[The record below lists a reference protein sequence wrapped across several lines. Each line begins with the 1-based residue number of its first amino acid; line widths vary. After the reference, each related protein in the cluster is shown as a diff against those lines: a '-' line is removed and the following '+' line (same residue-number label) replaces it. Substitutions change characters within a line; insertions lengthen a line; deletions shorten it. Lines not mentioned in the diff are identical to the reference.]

1 MAYNG
6 AGSLFALG
14 IRLTRLG
21 PSGAPLVGADNAYQT
36 DALVQMQFGLEYE
49 EGEEIIQ
56 RNGSGRICLTYKA
69 PDSLKRATIT
79 GLQFCTPDPNV
90 LAFLIGGEV
99 LEDGDGNQIGY
110 RAPEVGSEPT
120 PDGVSLELWTRQIID
135 GAFAGYNRWVFP
147 RIFVRPSGDWTASGS
162 DPLIP
167 EFEGF
172 GTQNPNWG
180 DGPLNDWDF
189 ESDRVWQYVQTD
201 DNPIEGAEFVT
212 VLSELTVTSVAVTP
226 ATANLDLSNAQ
237 TQQLQV
243 IATMSDA
250 STRDVTH
257 WAATSYVSAAPATCT
272 VDSEGLVT
280 PVAVGGPVNVTATYG
295 AQSDVCA
302 VTVVA

>member
-14 IRLTRLG
+14 MRFTKLAAN
-21 PSGAPLVGADNAYQT
+21 GAPLVGANNAYQT

-49 EGEEIIQ
+49 EGDEIIQ
-56 RNGSGRICLTYKA
+56 RNGSGRICLTFKA
-69 PDSLKRATIT
+69 PDSLKRATIS

-90 LAFLIGGEV
+90 LEFLIGGEV
-99 LEDGDGNQIGY
+99 LEDGSGNQIGY

-120 PDGVSLELWTRQIID
+120 PNGVSIELWTRQIID
-135 GAFAGYNRWVFP
+135 GAYAGYNHWVFP
-147 RIFVRPSGDWTASGS
+147 RAFVRPSGDWTASGS

-172 GTQNPNWG
+172 GIQNPNWG
-180 DGPLNDWDF
+180 DGPTNDWEF

-201 DNPIEGAEFVT
+201 TNPIDGTEFIT
-212 VLSELTVTSVAVTP
+212 VATELTVTSISVTP
-226 ATANLDLSNAQ
+226 ATANLDLSLGQ

-250 STRDVTH
+250 STRDVTI
-257 WAATSYVSAAPATCT
+257 WAATTYVSAAPATCT
-272 VDSEGLVT
+272 VDADGLVS
-280 PVAVGGPVNVTATYG
+280 PAGVGGPVNVTATYG
-295 AQSDVCA
+295 AQNDTCA

>member
-14 IRLTRLG
+14 MRFTKLAANG
-21 PSGAPLVGADNAYQT
+21 SPLVGADNAYQT

-56 RNGSGRICLTYKA
+56 RNGAGRICLTYKA
-69 PDSLKRATIT
+69 PDSLKRATIS

-90 LAFLIGGEV
+90 LQFLIGGEII
-99 LEDGDGNQIGY
+99 EDGDGNEIGY

-120 PDGVSLELWTRQIID
+120 PDGVSVELWTRAIIE
-135 GAFAGYNRWVFP
+135 GAYSGYFRWVFP
-147 RIFVRPSGDWTASGS
+147 RVFLRPSGDWTASGS
-162 DPLIP
+162 DPLVP

-172 GTQNPNWG
+172 GTQNANWG
-180 DGPLNDWDF
+180 DGPTNDWDY

-201 DNPIEGAEFVT
+201 AFPVEGAEFVA
-212 VLSELTVTSVAVTP
+212 VAAELTVTSLAVTP
-226 ATANLDLSNAQ
+226 TTANLDLSDLE

-257 WAATSYVSAAPATCT
+257 WAATTYVSAAPATCT
-272 VDSEGLVT
+272 VDTEGLIT
-280 PVAVGGPVNVTATYG
+280 PVAAGGPVNVTATYG
-295 AQSDVCA
+295 AQSDDCA